1 MKGKYIIALILT
13 VIVATYIGIVLSDR
27 DTQETY
33 NNLNTSINNTIK
45 ANTVSNNVTNETVVN
60 NVISNEIV
68 NEIENTLETSTE
80 NIITDGEEKPYEE
93 IESEN
98 EKIEKAVNIVK
109 EHWGEDSSVIIQ
121 YDGWKNEGKYVV
133 VVRDA
138 QTRNTKFEFYVDIE
152 TGKYE
157 II

>member
-1 MKGKYIIALILT
+1 MKIKYIIILII
-13 VIVATYIGIVLSDR
+13 VIAAATYLGIVLSEDNV
-27 DTQETY
+27 QETNKDLNSLE
-33 NNLNTSINNTIK
+33 NNVVINNIVNNITNDIIQNNTINEINNTI
-45 ANTVSNNVTNETVVN
+45 
-60 NVISNEIV
+60 
-68 NEIENTLETSTE
+68 ETSTE
-80 NIITDGEEKPYEE
+80 NIITDREEKPYEE
-93 IESEN
+93 IKTEN
-98 EKIEKAVNIVK
+98 EKIEKAVQIVK
-109 EHWGEDSSVIIQ
+109 DHWGEDKSVVIQ